1 VRPLR
6 ASPAAV
12 DASFDERFDE
22 LARLAQR
29 VAFRI
34 VGDREEACDIAQEA
48 LVRAYARWPRVE
60 ARAGGWV
67 ARVSTNLALDH
78 VRRRDRRQ
86 DRPLPAG
93 DDARPAMAG
102 AAAHPHSGERI
113 DLLEALRRLPRR
125 QRDVVVLRYLADLP
139 EVEVARCLGCGVGT
153 VKSQSHRGLAA
164 LRRHLGPD
172 RPDRPHSPNRS
183 DGRPAGNRPA
193 VALVPDR
200 PPSAGPSRPDPVND
214 RDTRD
219 PGAS

>member
-1 VRPLR
+1 VRPSR
-6 ASPAAV
+6 PSPAA

-22 LARLAQR
+22 LARLAHR

-34 VGDREEACDIAQEA
+34 VGDREEAGDIAQEA

-86 DRPLPAG
+86 DRPLPPG
-93 DDARPAMAG
+93 DDPGPATTG

-113 DLLEALRRLPRR
+113 DLVDALRRLPRR

-139 EVEVARCLGCGVGT
+139 EAEVARSLGCGVGT

-164 LRRHLGPD
+164 LRRHLGPRHGD
-172 RPDRPHSPNRS
+172 GPGGGPGDDGSAERRPIVAFVPTSPT
-183 DGRPAGNRPA
+183 GRP
-193 VALVPDR
+193 
-200 PPSAGPSRPDPVND
+200 
-214 RDTRD
+214 
-219 PGAS
+219 GAP